1 MSELLL
7 GLAVLA
13 CPLGMGAMM
22 WFMMRGMGNNQ
33 AAPASAPV
41 SDPVA
46 EAELQLLRREVDQLR
61 AAQQASST
69 GSGMLR

>member
-33 AAPASAPV
+33 AAPASAPAG
-41 SDPVA
+41 DPVA

>member
-13 CPLGMGAMM
+13 CPLGMGVMM

-33 AAPASAPV
+33 AAPASAPAG
-41 SDPVA
+41 DPVA

>member
-13 CPLGMGAMM
+13 CPLGMGAIV
-22 WFMMRGMGNNQ
+22 WFMMRGMGNSQ
-33 AAPASAPV
+33 AGPTSAG
-41 SDPVA
+41 DLVA

-69 GSGMLR
+69 GGRTLR

>member
-33 AAPASAPV
+33 AAPASAPAG
-41 SDPVA
+41 DPVA

-61 AAQQASST
+61 AAQQAPST
-69 GSGMLR
+69 GGGTLR